1 MLTSKQRAILRKEA
15 QALPVV
21 FQVGKGEIDEAL
33 VKSTAECLAAR
44 ELIKM
49 KVLENS
55 MYTPREAAD
64 TLAEKTGADCVQVI
78 GSKFVLYLQ
87 KKKES
92 KYAALLK
99 GWAMEKLLL
108 FGGTFDPPHNGHMAL
123 LSACLAAVRP
133 HRALVM
139 PAGVPPHKQA
149 SATPGPLRAE
159 MCGCFKALSPC
170 VEVSRWEL
178 GQGGRNYT
186 VDTLRMLKN
195 AFPGARLHLCLGSD
209 MLLSFCEWRCW
220 REILR
225 LSALVVHSRE
235 NGDGPALSAA
245 AQALEAQGAEVIFA
259 PGTVLEI
266 SSTQVRAL
274 AARGGDI
281 SHLVPPGVRRVI
293 LREGLYCGGAH
304 IIHKEARG
312 H

>member
-1 MLTSKQRAILRKEA
+1 
-15 QALPVV
+15 
-21 FQVGKGEIDEAL
+21 
-33 VKSTAECLAAR
+33 
-44 ELIKM
+44 
-49 KVLENS
+49 
-55 MYTPREAAD
+55 
-64 TLAEKTGADCVQVI
+64 
-78 GSKFVLYLQ
+78 
-87 KKKES
+87 
-92 KYAALLK
+92 
-99 GWAMEKLLL
+99 MEKLLL

-133 HRALVM
+133 HRALVIH
-139 PAGVPPHKQA
+139 AGVPPHKQA
-149 SATPGPLRAE
+149 SATPGLLRAE